1 MAIQTVNI
9 GTIANDGTG
18 DDVREAFVNVNANFN
33 ELDLRA
39 PERTTG
45 ANLGS
50 AGEGV
55 FAQLSGS
62 EMQFK
67 KIIGGTA
74 VTLASDGN
82 AITINSTATGLPAVQ
97 VFADNNNFTLNNA
110 NTVLT
115 LAGGN
120 LVTTNLNGSTITI
133 SAETSLLTDTN
144 PRLGVNLDGNQKEI
158 INTSDIKSN
167 IHGIDIRQM
176 DGVQEFLTLDMGGM
190 ATTTLSNTLDYL
202 AYNLVIDFDDGSNT
216 FTGSSQPTADMGV
229 LS

>member
-1 MAIQTVNI
+1 M
-9 GTIANDGTG
+9 
-18 DDVREAFVNVNANFN
+18 
-33 ELDLRA
+33 
-39 PERTTG
+39 
-45 ANLGS
+45 
-50 AGEGV
+50 

>member
-18 DDVREAFVNVNANFN
+18 DDLREAFVKVNANFN

-144 PRLGVNLDGNQKEI
+144 PRLGTNLDGNQKEI

-202 AYNLVIDFDDGSNT
+202 AHNLVIDFDDGSNT
-216 FTGSSQPTADMGV
+216 FTESNQPTADMGI
-229 LS
+229 LT